1 MNPPL
6 TDVEVR
12 VLGALLEKART
23 TPDSYPLSLNALTNA
38 CNQASNREP
47 VMALAETE
55 VSAAVDALR
64 RRSLVRAIVRSGAGV
79 TKYQHLVDEA
89 LGLVNRQLA
98 VLCVL
103 MLRGPQTAG
112 ELRTRTQRLHDFDD
126 VADVESALASL
137 ASREPEPLVVRLP
150 RRPGQREE
158 RWAHTL
164 APLDERALAADAHAD
179 AASARGAPRAGGREV
194 AADDERVR
202 ALESEVAQLRREL
215 ADLRA
220 ELASFRK
227 QFE

>member
-1 MNPPL
+1 MDAQL
-6 TDVEVR
+6 SDVEIR

-23 TPDSYPLSLNALTNA
+23 TPDSYPLSLNALVNA

-47 VMALAETE
+47 VMSLTDIE

-64 RRSLVRAIVRSGAGV
+64 KRSLVRAIVRSGGAV
-79 TKYQHLVDEA
+79 TKYQHLMDET

-98 VLCVL
+98 LLCVL

-126 VADVESALASL
+126 VADVESALEAL
-137 ASREPEPLVVRLP
+137 ASRAPEPLVTRLP

-158 RWAHTL
+158 RWAQL
-164 APLDERALAADAHAD
+164 FAGEAAAH
-179 AASARGAPRAGGREV
+179 
-194 AADDERVR
+194 AADDASSAEERPR
-202 ALESEVAQLRREL
+202 AAATDDRVARLETELSALRQEVAELRGEM
-215 ADLRA
+215 AA
-220 ELASFRK
+220 FRK

>member
-6 TDVEVR
+6 TEIEVR

-23 TPDSYPLSLNALTNA
+23 TPDNYPLSLNALTSA
-38 CNQASNREP
+38 CNQTSNRDP
-47 VMALAETE
+47 VMALEETA

-64 RRSLVRAIVRSGAGV
+64 RRSLVRAIVHSGGRI
-79 TKYQHLVDEA
+79 TKYMHLMDDA

-98 VLCVL
+98 ILCVL

-112 ELRTRTQRLHDFDD
+112 ELRTRAQRLHDFED
-126 VADVESALASL
+126 VADVESALDGL
-137 ASREPEPLVVRLP
+137 ATREPEPLVVRLP

-164 APLDERALAADAHAD
+164 APLTASQLAAE
-179 AASARGAPRAGGREV
+179 AARSDAGGGEARATVVAPEDGRVAALEAEV
-194 AADDERVR
+194 AALRQ
-202 ALESEVAQLRREL
+202 EVAELRGEL
-215 ADLRA
+215 AA
-220 ELASFRK
+220 FRK